1 MEIKQVKEDLKELKK
16 TVHLIDTLIRTKNAY
31 AYRIKELNE
40 MGKGEKASELI
51 EMIEQMQIEN
61 HLREAIELQNKYSEA
76 IATLGI
82 VDKTIVLEY
91 YVNGLTAWKIGSKLG
106 YSEEAIRKHL
116 AKALAQIAKAI

>member
-40 MGKGEKASELI
+40 MGKGEKASELAA
-51 EMIEQMQIEN
+51 MIEQMQIERC
-61 HLREAIELQNKYSEA
+61 LKGAIELQNKYSEA
-76 IATLGI
+76 IATLGV

-91 YVNGLTAWKIGSKLG
+91 YINGLTAWKIGNKLG